1 MHRVYSSAG
10 KTTIYPIMFNL
21 AWLLDKTGATGK
33 ADDECDRVHTLHFL
47 EIWLNSIG
55 YNSNGAPILLIASHK
70 DVVMSPAEYKNL
82 SNFDIAQKNKDIK
95 RAHEIIGD
103 FITNLRVFKLGKLN
117 LQMPPQ
123 PSALHSLYNPVH
135 SVVLFA
141 HLHAIT
147 V

>member
-21 AWLLDKTGATGK
+21 AWLLDKTVATGK
-33 ADDECDRVHTLHFL
+33 ADDECDQVHTLHFL

-55 YNSNGAPILLIASHK
+55 YNSNGAPIVLIASHK
-70 DVVMSPAEYKNL
+70 DVVMSPAEYRNL
-82 SNFDIAQKNKDIK
+82 SNFDIAKKNKDIK

-103 FITNLRVFKLGKLN
+103 FITSLRVYKLGKLN